1 MEHTLNIKHAYMSYS
16 QEELEA
22 LLQNDDFIRW
32 VQLPEGEEHA
42 YWQSWVQ
49 QQPDRQAMVELVRS
63 IYAAEQAHPGSHD
76 LANEVWQAVQSQ
88 MDTPVRRFSWRRYAA
103 AAAVLALLAAGGLWY
118 AFSGGAAVQRGL
130 ILSKKGAAQITAR
143 NNGTAPKTVYLT
155 DGTRITLSKNSSLEY
170 SNLLEGEKREVY
182 LSGEAFFEVAGDAQ
196 RPFLVYSGDIVTK
209 VLGTSFR
216 VKEDDKI
223 TVAVKT
229 GKVAV
234 SRQKESGAEELILL
248 PNEQVV
254 FNRQANTLNKTAVAD
269 ASLLQSPVTSATLSF
284 DEAPVT
290 QVLDSLAAMYTVNI
304 QYNRAQLAKCM
315 VTVSLEQES
324 LQDKLEI
331 LCKVLGATYET
342 QEHVIYVRAQGCN

>member
-1 MEHTLNIKHAYMSYS
+1 MSYS

-22 LLQNDDFIRW
+22 LLQNNDFIRW
-32 VQLPEGEEHA
+32 VQSPEGKEHA
-42 YWQSWVQ
+42 YWQNWVR

-63 IYAAEQAHPGSHD
+63 IYAAEQARPGSHE
-76 LANEVWQAVQSQ
+76 LANEVWQTVQTQ
-88 MDTPVRRFSWRRYAA
+88 MDAPVRRIRWRRYAA

-118 AFSGGAAVQRGL
+118 AFSGGAPVQRGL
-130 ILSKKGAAQITAR
+130 IVTKAGAAQITAR

-155 DGTRITLSKNSSLEY
+155 DGTRITLNKNSSLQY

-196 RPFLVYSGDIVTK
+196 RPFLVYSEGIVTK

-216 VKEDDKI
+216 VKVEDRI
-223 TVAVKT
+223 TVAVKS

-234 SRQKESGAEELILL
+234 SRQEESGAEELILL

-254 FNRQANTLNKTAVAD
+254 FNRKANTLNKTAVAD
-269 ASLLQSPVTSATLSF
+269 ASLLQSPVTTATLSF

-290 QVLDSLAAMYTVNI
+290 QVLDSLADMYTVNI

-324 LQDKLEI
+324 LQEKLEI

-342 QEHVIYVRAQGCN
+342 HEHVIYLKAQGCN